1 MAEDNEIRD
10 KLAEHDL
17 HVQTISE
24 VAPIEVS
31 QHQIETIELI
41 SESFDITIYTKF
53 ALYFRFNQ
61 LVYLATFTLIWVAI
75 RSSVCPVESLEM
87 LVF

>member
-1 MAEDNEIRD
+1 MILAEDNEIRD

-31 QHQIETIELI
+31 HVLNISFHKFRIENDLHTKTYHTKLQSVTGSTGTCTQSPIYLLG
-41 SESFDITIYTKF
+41 SE
-53 ALYFRFNQ
+53 
-61 LVYLATFTLIWVAI
+61 
-75 RSSVCPVESLEM
+75 
-87 LVF
+87 